1 MVLEASSNNGVN
13 QEQDAGDL
21 AQKQR
26 AIYNSPENFFNWSW
40 PSVPRHQ
47 FLNERHRAFDPEGKT
62 GLIELDISD
71 QLETPYPAT
80 IPAILARYIRVNTG
94 DKIDHSFIA
103 SGEVYYVLAG
113 DGESTNNTDKVRW
126 ATGDV
131 FCFPGGNTTTHEAQK
146 TAILFC
152 VTNEPL
158 LAFENLQAPLP
169 GMSRS
174 KTVHWPHSEI
184 EKHLSEVYERP
195 KTAETSGVSIQ
206 FSTPATAPS
215 RNTIPMINT
224 AINTLEAG
232 GDQRPHRHNGAAITL
247 AIEGEGIHSMIEDEK
262 VPWVSGAAQIT
273 PGAELH
279 SHHNRGNRRM
289 RSFVI
294 QDEGLHFYL
303 RTPGFS
309 WD

>member
-1 MVLEASSNNGVN
+1 MATDTVLEKGTSSTQGD
-13 QEQDAGDL
+13 QEL

-40 PSVPRHQ
+40 PAVPRHQ
-47 FLNERHRAFDPEGKT
+47 FLAERDRAFDPDGES
-62 GLIELDISD
+62 GLIELDISGE
-71 QLETPYPAT
+71 LEIPYPAT
-80 IPAILARYIRVNTG
+80 IPSILARYVKVQSG
-94 DKIDHSFIA
+94 DTISHSFAA
-103 SGEVYYVLAG
+103 SGEVYYVLK
-113 DGESTNNTDKVRW
+113 GEGKSTNGSDVVKW
-126 ATGDV
+126 GAGDV
-131 FCFPGGNTTTHEAQK
+131 FCFPGGNKTTHKADEA
-146 TAILFC
+146 AVLFC

-158 LAFENLQAPLP
+158 LAFEGLRPPSP
-169 GMSRS
+169 GKSRS
-174 KTVHWPHSEI
+174 ETVHWPNDEI
-184 EKHLSEVYERP
+184 EKHLTEIYKRP

-224 AINTLEAG
+224 AINTLESG

-247 AIEGEGIHSMIEDEK
+247 AIEGEGIHSMIEEDK
-262 VPWVSGAAQIT
+262 VPWVTGAAQIT
-273 PGAELH
+273 PGSELH

-289 RSFVI
+289 RSFVV

>member
-1 MVLEASSNNGVN
+1 METIMTIDTASL
-13 QEQDAGDL
+13 DTATK
-21 AQKQR
+21 AQRER

-40 PSVPRHQ
+40 PTVPRHQ
-47 FLNERHRAFDPEGKT
+47 FLEERDRAYDPDGES
-62 GLIELDISD
+62 GLIPLDISD
-71 QLETPYPAT
+71 VLETPYPAT
-80 IPAILARYIRVNTG
+80 IPSILARYVKVRAG
-94 DKIDHSFIA
+94 DTVRHNFIA

-113 DGESTNNTDKVRW
+113 NGESGNGSDTVNW
-126 ATGDV
+126 GAGDV
-131 FCFPGGNTTTHEAQK
+131 FCFPGGYETRHEA
-146 TAILFC
+146 TDSAILFC

-158 LAFENLQAPLP
+158 LAFESLRAPAP
-169 GMSRS
+169 GQSR
-174 KTVHWPHSEI
+174 TETTHWPHGSI
-184 EKHLSEVYERP
+184 EQHLQTVYDRP
-195 KTAETSGVSIQ
+195 KTAETSGISIQ

-224 AINTLEAG
+224 AINTLESG

-247 AIEGEGIHSMIEDEK
+247 AIEGEGIHSMIEDQE

-289 RSFVI
+289 RSFVV

-303 RTPGFS
+303 RTTGFS

>member
-1 MVLEASSNNGVN
+1 MAVDPVNLDDASK
-13 QEQDAGDL
+13 
-21 AQKQR
+21 AQRER
-26 AIYNSPENFFNWSW
+26 AIYNDPENFFDWSW
-40 PSVPRHQ
+40 PTVPRHQ
-47 FLNERHRAFDPEGKT
+47 FLAERDRAYDPDGPS
-62 GLIELDISD
+62 GLIPLDISD
-71 QLETPYPAT
+71 VLETPYPAT
-80 IPAILARYIRVNTG
+80 IPAILARYVKVRAGEEVR
-94 DKIDHSFIA
+94 HEFVA

-113 DGESTNNTDKVRW
+113 DGASTNGDDQVAW
-126 ATGDV
+126 GEGDV
-131 FCFPGGNTTTHEAQK
+131 FCFPGGNETVHAAESA
-146 TAILFC
+146 AILFC

-158 LAFENLQAPLP
+158 LAFENLRAPAP
-169 GMSRS
+169 SQSR
-174 KTVHWPHSEI
+174 TETAHWPHGSI
-184 EKHLSEVYERP
+184 EQHLTRIYERP

-224 AINTLEAG
+224 AINTLESG

-247 AIEGEGIHSMIEDEK
+247 AIEGEGIHSMIEDEE
-262 VPWVSGAAQIT
+262 VPWVTGAAQIT

-289 RSFVI
+289 RSFVV

>member
-174 KTVHWPHSEI
+174 ETVHWPHSEI
-184 EKHLSEVYERP
+184 EKHLSEIYERP

-224 AINTLEAG
+224 AINTLEAC
-232 GDQRPHRHNGAAITL
+232 GDHRPHRHNGAAITL

-309 WD
+309 CD